1 MKQREDRTRGRNFR
15 HAQFITRMGRQVI
28 FRHQLPSNL
37 TRKPLFD
44 ASLDVNFGELI
55 ELGFRALA
63 QFLAFAREIGL
74 FGVGLRTDGY
84 ILASRHRHGASH
96 EPRHARDQD
105 IALRRGR

>member
-1 MKQREDRTRGRNFR
+1 
-15 HAQFITRMGRQVI
+15 MGRQGI
-28 FRHQLPSNL
+28 FRHQLLSHLP
-37 TRKPLFD
+37 RKPLFD

-84 ILASRHRHGASH
+84 ILASRHRHRASH
-96 EPRHARDQD
+96 EPRHTRDQD